1 MQQKEW
7 EARYQWM
14 RRATTGRNVLGWIAL
29 GFMAGFGY
37 FWYSIWAI
45 VFAPPSLFSPQ
56 GIVAAMIS
64 VVYTVVLPLFWSM
77 IIPNSP
83 AGRLLQKQTWALPG
97 QIVIL
102 ILACLL
108 SGVAIRAFQGWLSQP
123 QIDPGLYYPAL
134 LAMTTAAIFVPALC
148 WAATTPEQFIALY
161 ESARIAKQ
169 LEQQA
174 QLEDLKF
181 KALHARFCAVVNA
194 DMRELTI
201 EQFGQVCE
209 EMTSILAT
217 GARKEAQRYHAL
229 ARTFNSIYGIEL
241 AGSSDPKGEDK
252 AILEQYQHVNRLL
265 SNAGDQHAYVES
277 RALDAIDVTP
287 RASPRDAALPQATHV
302 DTRLQSSESRAAA
315 SDNGS
320 QRPTVSDPVARRI
333 AAELP
338 RIFTAQNLADLVQQ
352 DKRTAQRTIAT
363 WLGEGMIEQV
373 QLGRY
378 SLTERERH

>member
-1 MQQKEW
+1 MQQREW

-102 ILACLL
+102 VLACLL

-277 RALDAIDVTP
+277 RALDAIDLTS

-320 QRPTVSDPVARRI
+320 QRPTVSDSVARRI